1 MPTTKSNANFNVCCV
16 AIMALIFI
24 GALLALKTYFS
35 QEDFGA
41 DYQDEIEQIHD
52 EKDMVADKY
61 HYQGVS
67 QSSSAQQSDDY
78 AQTMVEPQNLATD
91 YQNVSQ
97 NNELLPIDRVSSE
110 WARANP
116 QGTGSLEM
124 KNMLEAGHLYGVNTQ
139 GSSLKNSNQ
148 QIRSEPPNPV
158 LPVSIWNNST
168 VTPDIYRK
176 PLEIGECD

>member
-1 MPTTKSNANFNVCCV
+1 MGVSDNFNLCIV
-16 AIMALIFI
+16 AVIAFLVI
-24 GALLALKTYFS
+24 GGVIAYKS
-35 QEDFGA
+35 FGTSEA
-41 DYQDEIEQIHD
+41 FEDYQKEIEQISRQ
-52 EKDMVADKY
+52 KDLVPRRY
-61 HYQGVS
+61 PYQGVS
-67 QSSSAQQSDDY
+67 QDSITEQNADWS
-78 AQTMVEPQNLATD
+78 QTLIEPQNLAANYRNTTT
-91 YQNVSQ
+91 

-168 VTPDIYRK
+168 VTPDMYRK
-176 PLEIGECD
+176 PLEIGESE